1 MLVGDIAERNGRT
14 QTTALSP
21 RPLRTIPP
29 PKKTL
34 LDGGRRNRLGIDVV
48 PLVLAIDCA
57 AVASAALTVPLGV
70 NAAALLL
77 LCILVVNAG
86 GGHYRARVAPSL
98 LDELPSIAA
107 RALVA
112 GALVAALRLLAG
124 DNVRDAPVIAA
135 LVFIPFA
142 ALGRLVGYGVIRH
155 HRRSGRLAQPTL
167 IVGCGQVGNQ
177 LAEALKAH
185 PEYGLQPVG
194 YVDDDPLIP
203 AAERQVPLLGATD
216 ELTDL
221 LVDYRIRNVIFAF
234 TTSRESVLVDLVR
247 ACDRMACDIFFVPRL
262 FELHGSGGAETEL
275 IWGLP
280 MTRLRRAS
288 YRSLSWH
295 AKRVF
300 DFILSLVGI
309 LVLSPLML
317 VCALAV
323 RMEGGADVI
332 FRQERVGL
340 DGRRFNMLKFRSLKP
355 TDEVESAHR
364 WNISDDARL
373 GRVGRTLRRLSLDEL
388 PQLWNV
394 LRGDMSLVG
403 PRPERPVFV
412 SQFTHQFPRYMARH
426 RVPAGLTGWA
436 QVNGLRGDTDIADR
450 ASFDNYYIENWSLW
464 QDMKILI
471 RTAGQVLGGRGR

>member
-1 MLVGDIAERNGRT
+1 MLVGEIAQRNGRT
-14 QTTALSP
+14 QTRSHSTGSTSAFPSANN
-21 RPLRTIPP
+21 
-29 PKKTL
+29 TL
-34 LDGGRRNRLGIDVV
+34 LHGWNRGNRLGIDVV

-57 AVASAALTVPLGV
+57 AVASAVLTVRLPVLSAV
-70 NAAALLL
+70 LLL
-77 LCILVVNAG
+77 ACVLIINAG
-86 GGHYRARVAPSL
+86 GGHYRPRVAPSL
-98 LDELPSIAA
+98 LDELPSLAA

-112 GALVAALRLLAG
+112 GALVAAVRLVTDIG
-124 DNVRDAPVIAA
+124 VRDAPVIAA

-142 ALGRLVGYGVIRH
+142 ALGRLIGYSVIRRN
-155 HRRSGRLAQPTL
+155 RRIGRLSQPTL

-177 LAEALKAH
+177 LAEALKEH
-185 PEYGLQPVG
+185 PEYGLTPVG

-203 AAERQVPLLGATD
+203 VEDRQVPLLGSTE
-216 ELTDL
+216 ELTNL
-221 LVDYRIRNVIFAF
+221 LVDYRIHNVIFAF

-247 ACDRMACDIFFVPRL
+247 LCDRMACDIFFVPRL
-262 FELHGSGGAETEL
+262 YELHGSGRDTEL

-300 DFILSLVGI
+300 DFVASLLGL
-309 LVLSPLML
+309 LVLSPVML
-317 VCALAV
+317 ICALAV
-323 RMEGGADVI
+323 RLESGRDVI
-332 FRQERVGL
+332 FKQERVGL
-340 DGRRFNMLKFRSLKP
+340 DGRRFKVLKFRSLKP
-355 TDEVESAHR
+355 TDDLESAHK
-364 WNISDDARL
+364 WNIGEDARL
-373 GRVGRTLRRLSLDEL
+373 GPVGKMLRRLSLDEL

-394 LRGDMSLVG
+394 VRGDMSLVG

-412 SQFTHQFPRYMARH
+412 DQFMQQFPRYMARH

-464 QDMKILI
+464 TDIKILI